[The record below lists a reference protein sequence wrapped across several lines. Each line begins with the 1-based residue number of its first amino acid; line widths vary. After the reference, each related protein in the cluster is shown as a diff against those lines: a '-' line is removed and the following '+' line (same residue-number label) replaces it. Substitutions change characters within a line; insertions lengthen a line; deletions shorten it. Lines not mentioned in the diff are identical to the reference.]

1 MSQVRLRVLLATL
14 ALLLAG
20 ASPASGSSDVL
31 RVELARALAGAGL
44 SPARTS
50 ALAVDL
56 RSGETVFARN
66 ARLALAPASNE
77 KLAVAYASLV
87 ELGPGYRFRTQ
98 VAADGELAGRTW
110 RGNLYLVG
118 FGDPTLSGA
127 GLDALA
133 AQVRAWGIRRVTGR
147 VVGDES
153 WFDPRRD
160 APGWKPGWV
169 GDESPPLSALVVDRA
184 DGWPRV
190 APALEAAAR
199 LTRALAR
206 RGVAV
211 TGDPAVGRAP
221 EHAFP
226 LAEHLSA
233 ELAEIVRSLNRDS
246 DNFAAELL
254 LKQLGASAGA
264 GGTTAA
270 GARVVR
276 RALSEA
282 GAPLAGVRIVDGSG
296 LSSLDRLSAA
306 AIVALLRAAD
316 HDPTIRD
323 AFVGSLAV
331 AGVSGTLQGRL
342 DRRPTYGRVIAKT
355 GTTNLASSLS
365 GFVRGRYAFA
375 ILHAGNP
382 VSTWTAR
389 AAQDR
394 FVTLLAR
401 AG

>member
-1 MSQVRLRVLLATL
+1 VRLRVLLATL
-14 ALLLAG
+14 ALLLVG
-20 ASPASGSSDVL
+20 ASPASGSSDLL
-31 RVELARALAGAGL
+31 RGELARALAGAGL
-44 SPARTS
+44 SPTRTS

-66 ARLALAPASNE
+66 PRLALAPASNE
-77 KLAVAYASLV
+77 KLAVAYAALV
-87 ELGPGYRFRTQ
+87 ELGPGYRFRTE
-98 VAADGELAGRTW
+98 VAADGELTGRTW
-110 RGNLYLVG
+110 RGDLYLVG

-133 AQVRAWGIRRVTGR
+133 AQVRASGIRRVTGR

-153 WFDPRRD
+153 WFDPRRG

-184 DGWPRV
+184 EGWPRV
-190 APALEAAAR
+190 APALESAAR
-199 LTRALAR
+199 LTRALAG

-211 TGDPAVGRAP
+211 ARDPAVGRAP
-221 EHAFP
+221 EDALP
-226 LAEHLSA
+226 LAEHLSD
-233 ELAEIVRSLNRDS
+233 ELAGIVRAMNRDS
-246 DNFAAELL
+246 DNFTAELL
-254 LKQLGASAGA
+254 LKQLGASAGE

-276 RALSEA
+276 RALAEA
-282 GAPLAGVRIVDGSG
+282 GAPLAGVRIADGSG

-316 HDPTIRD
+316 VDPWLRD
-323 AFVGSLAV
+323 AFLGSLAV
-331 AGVSGTLQGRL
+331 AGVSGTLEDRL

-355 GTTNLASSLS
+355 GTTSLASSLS

-375 ILHAGNP
+375 ILHTGNP
-382 VSTWTAR
+382 VPTSTAR

-401 AG
+401 AR

>member
-1 MSQVRLRVLLATL
+1 VA
-14 ALLLAG
+14 ALLLVGAAP
-20 ASPASGSSDVL
+20 ASPESGVL
-31 RVELARALAGAGL
+31 RGDLARALAGAGL
-44 SPARTS
+44 SPTRTS

-56 RSGETVFARN
+56 RTGETVFARN
-66 ARLALAPASNE
+66 PRLALAPASNE

-87 ELGPGYRFRTQ
+87 ELGPGYRFRTE
-98 VAADGELAGRTW
+98 VAGDGVLAGRTW
-110 RGNLYLVG
+110 RGDLYLVG
-118 FGDPTLSGA
+118 YGDPTLSGA
-127 GLDALA
+127 GLAALA

-153 WFDPRRD
+153 WLDPRRD

-199 LTRALAR
+199 LTRGLAG
-206 RGVAV
+206 RGVKVA
-211 TGDPAVGRAP
+211 GDPATGRAP
-221 EHAFP
+221 RDAFP
-226 LAEHLSA
+226 LAQHLSE
-233 ELAEIVRSLNRDS
+233 ELAGVVRSMNRES
-246 DNFAAELL
+246 DNFTAELL
-254 LKQLGASAGA
+254 LKQLGASAGD

-276 RALSEA
+276 RVLAEA

-306 AIVALLRAAD
+306 SIVALLRAAD
-316 HDPTIRD
+316 LDPSIRD
-323 AFVGSLAV
+323 AFLGSLAV
-331 AGVSGTLQGRL
+331 AGVSGTLEDRL

-375 ILHAGNP
+375 ILHTGNP
-382 VSTWTAR
+382 VPTWTAR

-401 AG
+401 G

>member
-1 MSQVRLRVLLATL
+1 
-14 ALLLAG
+14 
-20 ASPASGSSDVL
+20 VL
-31 RVELARALAGAGL
+31 RADLARALAGAGL
-44 SPARTS
+44 SPTRTS

-66 ARLALAPASNE
+66 PRLALAPASNE
-77 KLAVAYASLV
+77 KLAVAYASLA
-87 ELGPGYRFRTQ
+87 ELGPGYRFRTE
-98 VAADGELAGRTW
+98 VAADGELTGRTW
-110 RGNLYLVG
+110 RGDLYLVG

-127 GLDALA
+127 GLEALA
-133 AQVRAWGIRRVTGR
+133 AQVRARGIRRVTGR

-153 WFDPRRD
+153 WFDPRRG

-184 DGWPRV
+184 EGWPHV

-211 TGDPAVGRAP
+211 QGEPAVGRAP
-221 EHAFP
+221 ERAVQ
-226 LAEHLSA
+226 LGEHLSE
-233 ELAEIVRSLNRDS
+233 ELARIIRAMNRDS
-246 DNFAAELL
+246 DNFTAELL
-254 LKQLGASAGA
+254 LKQLGATAGER
-264 GGTTAA
+264 GTTAA

-296 LSSLDRLSAA
+296 LSRLDRLSSA
-306 AIVALLRAAD
+306 AIVALLRAANV
-316 HDPTIRD
+316 DPWLRD
-323 AFVGSLAV
+323 AFLGSLAV
-331 AGVSGTLQGRL
+331 AGVSGTLEDRL

-355 GTTNLASSLS
+355 GTTSLASSLS

-375 ILHAGNP
+375 ILHTGNP
-382 VSTWTAR
+382 VPTWTAR

-401 AG
+401 SG